1 MPARFNLNAINP
13 LAAIVVAFGV
23 GIFAGHDPSGQDKAD
38 PKWAELSSSGLSY
51 TGHPVEVERGL
62 MVAFLGD
69 HGTSDE
75 AYRVLRMIK
84 AEGVDLV
91 LSQGDLGYD
100 SSPDDFER
108 MINQVLGP
116 DFPFFASLG
125 NHDRTEWARYWRLQ
139 HDRLSRRPDVVC
151 TGLIGI
157 SASCTYKGLQFLTS
171 AVGVFALDR
180 PEYHAAFIHSEL
192 QRSAARWRVCSWHF
206 PQSAMQV
213 GVKKD
218 AAGWGVYE
226 ACRKG
231 GALIAT
237 AHDHSYARTY
247 AISEFSNTPRV
258 ASYDAD
264 DIEIRPGETI
274 AFVSGLGGQS
284 IRKQR
289 RHDEWWAAT
298 YSASQGARPGALFCE
313 FHVDDDPS
321 RARCYFK
328 SISGDIP
335 DRFDLTAKVS
345 GRGKMHL
352 AQFGETGGSGE
363 TRLGPRQR
371 SQ

>member
-1 MPARFNLNAINP
+1 MTAKFNLYAINP
-13 LAAIVVAFGV
+13 VVAIVVAFGA
-23 GIFAGHDPSGQDKAD
+23 GIFASQDGVEPASGT
-38 PKWAELSSSGLSY
+38 LSY
-51 TGHPVEVERGL
+51 AEGPVEVVPGL
-62 MVAFLGD
+62 KVAFLGD
-69 HGTSDE
+69 HGTSGD

-84 AEGVDLV
+84 AEGADLV

-108 MINQVLGP
+108 MVNRVLGP

-139 HDRLSRRPDVVC
+139 HERLIRRPDVTC

-157 SASCTYKGLQFLTS
+157 RASCTYKGLQFLTS

-180 PEYHAAFIHSEL
+180 PEHHAEFIHREL

-237 AHDHSYARTY
+237 AHDHSYARTHV
-247 AISEFSNTPRV
+247 ISEFSDTPRV
-258 ASYDAD
+258 ASYDSD
-264 DIEIRPGETI
+264 EIEIRRGETI
-274 AFVSGLGGQS
+274 AFVSGLGGKS
-284 IRKQR
+284 VRNQR
-289 RHDEWWAAT
+289 RHGEWWAAT
-298 YSASQGARPGALFCE
+298 YTASQGAQPGALFCE
-313 FHVDDDPS
+313 FYVDDDPS

-328 SISGDIP
+328 SISGDLP
-335 DRFDLTAKVS
+335 DRFDLIAK
-345 GRGKMHL
+345 MPYPDELHL
-352 AQFGETGGSGE
+352 AQSGGSGE
-363 TRLGPRQR
+363 TRLGPRQP